1 MRIRPPEETAVEV
14 EPAMTHSPAS
24 AIDSPPTES
33 GRPGASTSLMTAIHV
48 WKRHLADDGLAEN
61 TVKAFTAD
69 LNLLARYVGAGRAL
83 GDIGTSDLQ
92 AFLEWMRT
100 ARGVPCSP
108 KTYARRVTSLKA
120 FFRFM
125 HQKGVWPEDPAAP
138 LVQKTVISPLPE
150 VLSPGEVEAARGA
163 AREMRAGHG
172 GVKPDARPAAL
183 LELLLKTGIKKGECL
198 GLKLSHV
205 DISLPEA
212 PFLFVRYTQPRMR
225 FKERKIALD
234 PKWVSLYREYLAQY
248 KLTDRVFPWSPRQLE
263 YVLEDVGLH
272 AGLAKHLSFDMCR
285 WTCAVRDRQAG
296 ADPDRLREKLG
307 LSRIQWREIGRKIE
321 KLSSPPL

>member
-1 MRIRPPEETAVEV
+1 MTRPPGV
-14 EPAMTHSPAS
+14 AS
-24 AIDSPPTES
+24 DSAASDS
-33 GRPGASTSLMTAIHV
+33 GRPGAHTSLMTALHM
-48 WKRHLADDGLAEN
+48 WKRYLADEGLAEN

-69 LNLLARYVGAGRAL
+69 LNLLAQYLGSGRAL
-83 GDIGTSDLQ
+83 GEIGTNDLQ
-92 AFLEWMRT
+92 AFLDWMRT

-108 KTYARRVTSLKA
+108 KTYSRRVTSLKA
-120 FFRFM
+120 FFRVM
-125 HQKGVWPEDPAAP
+125 HQKGVWPEDPAAA
-138 LVQKTVISPLPE
+138 LVQKTVLSPLPE
-150 VLSPGEVEAARGA
+150 VLSSGEVEAAQKA
-163 AREMRAGHG
+163 AREMRSGHVSG
-172 GVKPDARPAAL
+172 KADARPAVL
-183 LELLLKTGIKKGECL
+183 LELLLRTGIKKGECL

-234 PKWVSLYREYLAQY
+234 AKWVALYREYVSQY
-248 KLTDRVFPWSPRQLE
+248 NPRDTVFPWSPRQLE
-263 YVLEDVGLH
+263 YVLEDVGLR

-296 ADPDRLREKLG
+296 MDPDRLREKLG

-321 KLSSPPL
+321 KLAQPPL